1 MVAGNTMY
9 ILYLWLLK
17 VVIWL
22 VLVSDGRYSLWCVY
36 DGRAPYALFV
46 HTSRAPYLRNLTN
59 IGNHVTV
66 RLPICLHHR
75 AANVKCQTYKLV
87 WEPVICV

>member
-22 VLVSDGRYSLWCVY
+22 VLVSDGRYSLWCAY

-46 HTSRAPYLRNLTN
+46 HMSRAPYPRNLRNF
-59 IGNHVTV
+59 GNYVTI
-66 RLPICLHHR
+66 RLPISLHHR
-75 AANVKCQTYKLV
+75 VANVKCQTFKLV
-87 WEPVICV
+87 